1 MASKFS
7 RIRVFNSFA
16 IMALLVVDARV
27 SSPMGAS
34 LKMVAAYEEQVFYI
48 VLIATERL
56 RRRLLKGTFAI
67 LITIDTKWR
76 N

>member
-1 MASKFS
+1 
-7 RIRVFNSFA
+7 
-16 IMALLVVDARV
+16 
-27 SSPMGAS
+27 MGAS